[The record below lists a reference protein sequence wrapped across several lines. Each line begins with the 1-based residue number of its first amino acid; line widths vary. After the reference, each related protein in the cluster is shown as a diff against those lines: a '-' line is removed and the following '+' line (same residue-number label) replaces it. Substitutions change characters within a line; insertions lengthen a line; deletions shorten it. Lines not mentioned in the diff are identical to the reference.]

1 MKNKKQEFLKKIES
15 PGKLKYKRY
24 LGSPLRYAGG
34 KSLAV
39 GFVAELIPDNITKIV
54 SPFMGGGS
62 IEIACAKEMGLE
74 VEAYD
79 IFPELVNYWQ
89 CQIEQPQ
96 ALAKSLSE
104 LEPTREEFIRVKEIL
119 KKHWKNEEVI
129 NDRMKLAQLYY
140 FDHNTSYGPH
150 FLGSPSS
157 VYLDKTRYQKMI
169 EKVSMFDVPKLKVEC
184 KSFEEVIP
192 AHPNDFL
199 YCDPPYYLEGDS
211 KTFIGMYPHRNFPI
225 YHKGF
230 KHELLRDLLMNHK
243 GRLYIIL

>member
-1 MKNKKQEFLKKIES
+1 
-15 PGKLKYKRY
+15 
-24 LGSPLRYAGG
+24 
-34 KSLAV
+34 
-39 GFVAELIPDNITKIV
+39 
-54 SPFMGGGS
+54 
-62 IEIACAKEMGLE
+62 
-74 VEAYD
+74 
-79 IFPELVNYWQ
+79 
-89 CQIEQPQ
+89 
-96 ALAKSLSE
+96 
-104 LEPTREEFIRVKEIL
+104 
-119 KKHWKNEEVI
+119 
-129 NDRMKLAQLYY
+129 MKLAQLYY